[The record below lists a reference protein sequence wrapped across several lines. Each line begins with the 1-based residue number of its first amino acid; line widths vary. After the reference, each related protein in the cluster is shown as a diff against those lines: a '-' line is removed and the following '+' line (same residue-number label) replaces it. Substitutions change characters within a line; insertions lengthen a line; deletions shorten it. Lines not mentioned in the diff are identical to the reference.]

1 MEYQYKK
8 QLSTKRCFQFVCVIF
23 FLNRIISTNIFG
35 DNSVLN
41 SVYVSISKLLSLYY
55 VIKYFYFYTQK
66 RGILIRDFKCILA
79 VVLYFFV
86 ILISTFNNDGNVRRI
101 LMTAYPIIGTICF
114 IDIESRH
121 YGREIVLAFFLFFNV
136 ILCWNFAD
144 MVLVRK
150 VLKTGATEL
159 LIGGRNQLAIFLSIC
174 FASTLA
180 YIELNSLKKRYT
192 QKYVFIKLIILMS
205 AIFSGSATSI
215 FGILAIY
222 ILYIFNFTTAKSK
235 ILKPAIIAL
244 AYSVFW
250 FSLIVFRMQY
260 LASDL
265 IVNTLHKDL
274 TLSHRTIIWDK
285 ALEMISDKPILGY
298 GMSDSVN
305 IFTVNHDYTGNNNNV
320 WTTLSGHNQI
330 LQILYYGGIVLLL
343 AFVFLYFVSCA
354 SERRKNHLFYI
365 YFLSV
370 IAVLIVWMTEV
381 PSEYAMFTMLGMC
394 FYSERFEGK
403 KYNIS

>member
-1 MEYQYKK
+1 
-8 QLSTKRCFQFVCVIF
+8 
-23 FLNRIISTNIFG
+23 
-35 DNSVLN
+35 
-41 SVYVSISKLLSLYY
+41 
-55 VIKYFYFYTQK
+55 
-66 RGILIRDFKCILA
+66 
-79 VVLYFFV
+79 
-86 ILISTFNNDGNVRRI
+86 
-101 LMTAYPIIGTICF
+101 
-114 IDIESRH
+114 
-121 YGREIVLAFFLFFNV
+121 
-136 ILCWNFAD
+136 
-144 MVLVRK
+144 
-150 VLKTGATEL
+150 
-159 LIGGRNQLAIFLSIC
+159 
-174 FASTLA
+174 
-180 YIELNSLKKRYT
+180 
-192 QKYVFIKLIILMS
+192 
-205 AIFSGSATSI
+205 
-215 FGILAIY
+215 
-222 ILYIFNFTTAKSK
+222 
-235 ILKPAIIAL
+235 
-244 AYSVFW
+244 
-250 FSLIVFRMQY
+250 MQY